1 MNQPV
6 TLGLAYLIA
15 PCTQIH
21 YVTSYVIVHLLRR
34 LFLVPNCFNLL
45 NYAYV

>member
-15 PCTQIH
+15 
-21 YVTSYVIVHLLRR
+21 LRTHMS
-34 LFLVPNCFNLL
+34 
-45 NYAYV
+45 